1 MACAH
6 GACLLR
12 VILGYGME
20 QVKKLF
26 FNNQKKL
33 NNKGVTLVELL
44 VSITMLSI
52 VVGAFY
58 SCFVLAAK
66 TNAKAKL
73 AHKATSL
80 AQNLMENI
88 KAEDMDSLMRQIVY
102 PMVTVTDEAGI
113 TSHITNF
120 RLVSQT
126 GYDVNANVMH
136 FAGTEPYAISTD
148 GGITASYN
156 TDVDTYQF
164 CLRNI
169 KMENTSFDALITVE
183 APEETSIGNKELVHI
198 PSMDSNYDAVISNA
212 AVYDR
217 EAVSYFES
225 KGVYDALSPSDITRT
240 ITVEIDEDVKLNGAV
255 GYQVDATYRYD
266 CQDEMYEVTD
276 MVFSNEEDMARTLRN
291 VFVFFNPHFEWI
303 DTGWTENI
311 VIQNMDDYETDLY
324 LIKQQPT
331 DDEAA
336 LMQESSKVYS
346 VKVSVNEDGLDA
358 SSVDIK
364 TNLGYAFKNPIIYMG
379 DTRCQ
384 AEYYF
389 NGVQKITDFDT
400 FFDITALTNMEEEE
414 LLFVVNIKIYQANPE
429 RDMTVANP
437 FEWDTLLAE
446 MNGTLRN

>member
-1 MACAH
+1 MK
-6 GACLLR
+6 
-12 VILGYGME
+12 
-20 QVKKLF
+20 QVKRLF
-26 FNNQKKL
+26 VRNKMNNR
-33 NNKGVTLVELL
+33 GVTLIELL
-44 VSITMLSI
+44 VAISILSI
-52 VVGAFY
+52 VAGGFY

-66 TNAKAKL
+66 INAKAKL

-80 AQNLMENI
+80 AQNILENI
-88 KAEDMDSLMRQIVY
+88 KAEDMDSLMQQIAY
-102 PMVTVTDEAGI
+102 PMVTVTDESGI
-113 TSHITNF
+113 ASDITNF
-120 RLVSQT
+120 RLVSQS
-126 GYDVNANVMH
+126 GYDVNANVMR
-136 FAGTEPYAISTD
+136 FAEKELYAISTD

-156 TDVDTYQF
+156 SAVDTYHF

-169 KMENTSFDALITVE
+169 KMENTCFDALVTVK
-183 APEETSIGNKELVHI
+183 APEETSIGSKDMVHI

-240 ITVEIDEDVKLNGAV
+240 ITVEIDEDVKLSGAI

-276 MVFSNEEDMARTLRN
+276 MVFSNEENMSRTLRN

-311 VIQNMDDYETDLY
+311 VVKNMDDYETDLY

-336 LMQESSKVYS
+336 LGQELSKSYS
-346 VKVSVNEDGLDA
+346 VKVSVNEGNADGLDA

-364 TNLGYAFKNPIIYMG
+364 TNLGYALKNPTDLMEG
-379 DTRCQ
+379 RLQ

-389 NGVQKITDFDT
+389 NGVRRTTDFED
-400 FFDITALTNMEEEE
+400 FFDITALTNPNKDE
-414 LLFVVNIKIYQANPE
+414 LLFDVTIQIYQANPD
-429 RDMTVANP
+429 RDMTVDVNEI
-437 FEWDTLLAE
+437 FMWDTLLAE
-446 MNGTLRN
+446 MKGTLRN